1 MNVLVAGGTGFI
13 GSTLVRRLS
22 RDGHTVILLSRHPHS
37 VRDLDAKLIQIEEW
51 DGRTVGHWVDR
62 LESVDGIVNLAGESI
77 GARRWTEARK
87 AVLVTS
93 RVEPTRALVS
103 GVRLLKKRP
112 AVLVN
117 ASAVGYYGDVESG
130 DVTESH
136 SAGNDFLASLCKQWE
151 GEAQKAEE
159 FGIRVV
165 RLRFGVVL
173 EKGGGA
179 LEKMILP
186 FRFFVGGPLGSGG
199 QWLPWVH
206 RDDVIGAI
214 IFSLQSPNISG
225 PVNVS
230 APDQVTMREFS
241 RALGRTM
248 HRPSWARVPA
258 FVLRTVLGEM
268 AGTVL
273 TGQRAVPRKLEDAGY
288 AFRYPKLNEALRA
301 IVKWPED

>member
-13 GSTLVRRLS
+13 GSTLVRRLL
-22 RDGHTVILLSRHPHS
+22 RDGHTVILLSRDPHS

-51 DGRTVGHWVDR
+51 DGKTVGHWVDR

-103 GVRLLKKRP
+103 GIKLLKKRP

-159 FGIRVV
+159 FGVRVV

-186 FRFFVGGPLGSGG
+186 FRFFVGGPLGSGR

-241 RALGRTM
+241 QALGRTM

-258 FVLRTVLGEM
+258 FVLRAVLGEM

-273 TGQRAVPRKLEDAGY
+273 TGQRVVPRKLEDARF
-288 AFRYPKLNEALRA
+288 AFRYRKLDEALRA
-301 IVKWPED
+301 IVKRPED

>member
-13 GSTLVRRLS
+13 GSTLVRRLL

-159 FGIRVV
+159 FGVRVV

-186 FRFFVGGPLGSGG
+186 FRFFVGGPLGSGR

-301 IVKWPED
+301 IVKRPED